1 LQNSRCKAVLTG
13 IDRGMV
19 GSGPSDLDL
28 TARPACTRA
37 SGGDRTGRDD
47 DLAGATPNRVR
58 VHDLERG

>member
-1 LQNSRCKAVLTG
+1 LTG